1 MSAASGFRV
10 GRLIVI
16 ETGSSAGDWDREAGR
31 LALWAEG
38 AGPHIHSQ
46 HSDRQ
51 IVAAWTLAAGL
62 VACCGVVLFG
72 FAALQVIVLAVAAA
86 AASEGLLSLVT
97 LERSGIGARH
107 AALTGLL
114 VGLTLPATVP
124 WYVPCVASFAA
135 VVPATWM
142 FGGFGHCLWQPAVV
156 GRVLAQFLFA
166 GMLSTASGPVLAPG
180 RLLVGSV
187 TDANGIDAIAP
198 GQYRGWAETIRGPRT
213 EAFGIERPLAT
224 LRRMASG
231 GWATGTDA
239 AMTTMLRDYLPPW
252 EDTVVGTVP
261 GGIGESCTIALV
273 VVGLYLVYRG
283 YLRWQIPVFG
293 IAAAGIAAAVLP
305 IRLPTAA
312 GPAEVMWLP
321 GLIVER
327 GWPVGAV
334 YVMFCLTSGGLML
347 GLFLLAGDVLSRPL
361 TARGQ
366 AVFGA
371 GIGGLTIA
379 MQLYGPAETAA
390 YWAILI
396 MNTFVPLIDRMTRR
410 RPLGSGYGRGAS
422 WGRTTRLTREPSRQ
436 VTS

>member
-1 MSAASGFRV
+1 MDAVSSNASAEREI
-10 GRLIVI
+10 GRLP
-16 ETGSSAGDWDREAGR
+16 
-31 LALWAEG
+31 LWVDG

-72 FAALQVIVLAVAAA
+72 VAALRVIALAVASA
-86 AASEGLLSLVT
+86 AASEGLLTLVT
-97 LERSGIGARH
+97 LERSGIGTRY

-166 GMLSTASGPVLAPG
+166 GVLSSPSGPMLAPG
-180 RLLVGSV
+180 RLLVGSL
-187 TDANGIDAIAP
+187 TEDAGVEAIAA
-198 GQYRGWAETIRGPRT
+198 GHYRGWADTVRGPRT
-213 EAFGIERPLAT
+213 EAFAIEQPHWT
-224 LRRMASG
+224 LRRAGSG
-231 GWATGTDA
+231 ELPVGGGEPL
-239 AMTTMLRDYLPPW
+239 TMVIRDFLPPW
-252 EDTVVGTVP
+252 EDTVAGTVP
-261 GGIGESCTIALV
+261 GGIGETCTIALV
-273 VVGLYLVYRG
+273 VVGLYLIYRG

-293 IAAAGIAAAVLP
+293 IVAAGVAAAVLP
-305 IRLPTAA
+305 IRLPAA
-312 GPAEVMWLP
+312 TGQSIPLWLP
-321 GLIVER
+321 GLVVER
-327 GWPVGAV
+327 GWPVGAL
-334 YVMFCLTSGGLML
+334 YVMYCLTSGGLML

-366 AVFGA
+366 AVFA
-371 GIGGLTIA
+371 TGIGGLTVAIH
-379 MQLYGPAETAA
+379 LFGPIETSA

-396 MNTFVPLIDRMTRR
+396 MNTIVPVIDRMTRR

>member
-1 MSAASGFRV
+1 MPTAAGWVGGTDVTDAGVGEVLSGR
-10 GRLIVI
+10 
-16 ETGSSAGDWDREAGR
+16 SEAGR
-31 LALWAEG
+31 LALWAG
-38 AGPHIHSQ
+38 RDGPHIHSQ

-62 VACCGVVLFG
+62 LACCGVVLFG
-72 FAALQVIVLAVAAA
+72 FDALRVIALAVASAS
-86 AASEGLLSLVT
+86 ASEGLLSLVT
-97 LERSGIGARH
+97 LERSGIGARY

-114 VGLTLPATVP
+114 VGLTLPATAP

-135 VVPATWM
+135 VVPAMWM
-142 FGGFGHCLWQPAVV
+142 FGGLGHCLWQPAVV

-166 GMLSTASGPVLAPG
+166 GVLAATAGPVLTPG

-187 TDANGIDAIAP
+187 SDSSGIEAVVP
-198 GQYRGWAETIRGPRT
+198 GQYRGWSETTRGPQT
-213 EAFGIERPLAT
+213 EAFAVERPVWT
-224 LRRMASG
+224 LRRMAVG
-231 GWATGTDA
+231 ELPVGTDA
-239 AMTTMLRDYLPPW
+239 PLTTMLRDYLPPW

-261 GGIGESCTIALV
+261 GGIGETCTIALI

-283 YLRWQIPVFG
+283 YLRWQIPIFG

-305 IRLPTAA
+305 IRLPTISGHAQ
-312 GPAEVMWLP
+312 PVWLP

-327 GWPVGAV
+327 GWPVGAL
-334 YVMFCLTSGGLML
+334 YVLYCLTSGGLML

-366 AVFGA
+366 AIFA
-371 GIGGLTIA
+371 TGIGGLTIA
-379 MQLYGPAETAA
+379 MQLFGPVETAA

-410 RPLGSGYGRGAS
+410 RPLRSGQLGSG
-422 WGRTTRLTREPSRQ
+422 WETTTRLTREPSKQ

>member
-1 MSAASGFRV
+1 MSRTAGRISGGFSV
-10 GRLIVI
+10 SDTVL
-16 ETGSSAGDWDREAGR
+16 GSADRGGEAGR
-31 LALWAEG
+31 LTLWAEG
-38 AGPHIHSQ
+38 TSPHIHSQ

-51 IVAAWTLAAGL
+51 IVSAWTLAAGL

-72 FAALQVIVLAVAAA
+72 FAALRVIVLAVAS
-86 AASEGLLSLVT
+86 ASACEGLLSLVT
-97 LERSGIGARH
+97 LERSGIGARY

-124 WYVPCVASFAA
+124 WYVPCVAAFAA

-166 GMLSTASGPVLAPG
+166 GTLSATSGPVLSPG

-187 TDANGIDAIAP
+187 TEPASIEMIAP
-198 GQYRGWAETIRGPRT
+198 GQYRGWAETTRGPRT
-213 EAFGIERPLAT
+213 EAFAIDRPIWTA
-224 LRRMASG
+224 RRLASG
-231 GWATGTDA
+231 DLPVGSTAPL
-239 AMTTMLRDYLPPW
+239 TTLTRDFLPPW
-252 EDTVVGTVP
+252 EDTVVGSVP
-261 GGIGESCTIALV
+261 GGIGETCTIALI

-283 YLRWQIPVFG
+283 YLRWQIPIFG
-293 IAAAGIAAAVLP
+293 VAAAAIAAAILP
-305 IRLPTAA
+305 IRVPL
-312 GPAEVMWLP
+312 GNGQFDVRWLP
-321 GLIVER
+321 GSIVER
-327 GWPVGAV
+327 EWPVGAL
-334 YVMFCLTSGGLML
+334 YVLFCLTSGGLML

-366 AVFGA
+366 ALFAA
-371 GIGGLTIA
+371 GIGALTIA
-379 MQLYGPAETAA
+379 MQSFGPVDTAA

-410 RPLGSGYGRGAS
+410 RPLGSGYA
-422 WGRTTRLTREPSRQ
+422 GRTTRLTREPSRQ